1 MRKNVLIRLLTGV
14 SLLFMVGLMLSG
26 CGLTGETREERAA
39 RQVREA
45 QYVREALEAG
55 EFTIDISQM
64 IPMRMSPR
72 QVSPYSVRLSERKLY
87 SHLPY
92 MGRAWEVPY
101 GGGHALNFDAEIQDY
116 ALYQDRDGS
125 YTARIVVKTDEDT
138 HVYTFRI
145 FDNGSTSLVVQSRNR
160 EPISFSGQVDFPEE
174 QQ

>member
-1 MRKNVLIRLLTGV
+1 MRKNVLTRLLVGV

-45 QYVREALEAG
+45 QYVRDALEAG

-101 GGGHALNFDAEIQDY
+101 GGGHALNFKAPIVHYEYGMNRKGGYEILIY
-116 ALYQDRDGS
+116 
-125 YTARIVVKTDEDT
+125 VKTDEDEHIYSLT
-138 HVYTFRI
+138 V
-145 FDNGSTSLVVQSRNR
+145 FDNGSASLDVQSRNR
-160 EPISFSGQVDFPEE
+160 ERISYTGTVDFLAE
-174 QQ
+174 

>member
-1 MRKNVLIRLLTGV
+1 MRKNVLTRLLVGV

-72 QVSPYSVRLSERKLY
+72 QVL
-87 SHLPY
+87 
-92 MGRAWEVPY
+92 
-101 GGGHALNFDAEIQDY
+101 
-116 ALYQDRDGS
+116 
-125 YTARIVVKTDEDT
+125 
-138 HVYTFRI
+138 
-145 FDNGSTSLVVQSRNR
+145 
-160 EPISFSGQVDFPEE
+160 
-174 QQ
+174 